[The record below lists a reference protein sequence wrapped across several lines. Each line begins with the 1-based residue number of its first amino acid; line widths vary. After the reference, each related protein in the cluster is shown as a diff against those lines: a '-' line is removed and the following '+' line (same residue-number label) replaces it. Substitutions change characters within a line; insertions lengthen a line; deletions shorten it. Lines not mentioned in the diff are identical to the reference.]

1 MGLIGWSKRSRCSSA
16 SCGLELP
23 HFPVRASRPNL
34 RRCYWQHLAGRGAAD
49 QVLAVTNGYT
59 SRALW
64 ALRRSVLPIGSSQI
78 STDPVDPGLTSRL
91 VPPRRVFG
99 DPKDLLHYFRL
110 SPEGRMV
117 LGGRASF
124 TPASVRRSPGIF
136 TGRPGI
142 FTGRYAGSFSRAVPG
157 KDRVCLVR
165 QGGLPGGSP
174 PDAVCETG
182 SADLTLNPSSMPSLF

>member
-78 STDPVDPGLTSRL
+78 STDPLDPGLTSRL

-124 TPASVRRSPGIF
+124 TPASVRRSPGILPEGQEF
-136 TGRPGI
+136 LPAGMQEVFPELSQAKI
-142 FTGRYAGSFSRAVPG
+142 EYAWSG
-157 KDRVCLVR
+157 KVAYPVDH
-165 QGGLPGGSP
+165 LPH
-174 PDAVCETG
+174 AVCETG